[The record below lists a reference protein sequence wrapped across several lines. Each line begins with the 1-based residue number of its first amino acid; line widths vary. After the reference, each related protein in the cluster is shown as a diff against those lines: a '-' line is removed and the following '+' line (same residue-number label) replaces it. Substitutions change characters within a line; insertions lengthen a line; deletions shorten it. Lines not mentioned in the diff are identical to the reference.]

1 MILNNSYYLLLI
13 VSNISNNYLMEHD
26 DNDYS
31 LELNK
36 IYNED
41 CILGMKKIKN
51 ETVDV
56 VICDPPYNIGKDF
69 GNNSDKQSMMAAERI
84 IDRTVEEKMN
94 MGKK

>member
-1 MILNNSYYLLLI
+1 
-13 VSNISNNYLMEHD
+13 MEHD

-69 GNNSDKQSMMAAERI
+69 GNNSDKQSMMYY
-84 IDRTVEEKMN
+84 
-94 MGKK
+94 